1 MNGMYAD
8 IIVAAILL
16 IFAVVGFKRGF
27 IKSIASTVSLVASF
41 VLAWMISPAV
51 ADFLIL
57 LGVKEQIYEKVSA
70 TLGSGG
76 AESLSALPEAVSNA
90 IMTGQA
96 DVLTKTAI
104 SVAEICVN
112 IIAFVSVLI
121 IVRILIWI
129 LVKTLNL
136 IAKLPVISFFNRSLG
151 LVFGAAQGILVV
163 FILMTVLQAVV
174 PMQDNPKL
182 MQTIENSYITKTVYE
197 NNPITRLIYKDKI
210 LTETENEY
218 GEATT

>member
-8 IIVAAILL
+8 IIVAAIML
-16 IFAVVGFKRGF
+16 IFAVAGFRRGF
-27 IKSIASTVSLVASF
+27 IKSVASTVSLVASF

-57 LGVKEQIYEKVSA
+57 LGVKEQIYEKVAA

-76 AESLSALPEAVSNA
+76 AESLSSLPEAVRDA
-90 IMTGQA
+90 IMAGQA
-96 DVLTKTAI
+96 DALTKTAI

-151 LVFGAAQGILVV
+151 LAFGAAQGILVV
-163 FILMTVLQAVV
+163 FILMTVLQAVA

-182 MQTIENSYITKTVYE
+182 MQTIESSYITKTVYE

>member
-136 IAKLPVISFFNRSLG
+136 IAKLPVISF
-151 LVFGAAQGILVV
+151 
-163 FILMTVLQAVV
+163 
-174 PMQDNPKL
+174 
-182 MQTIENSYITKTVYE
+182 
-197 NNPITRLIYKDKI
+197 
-210 LTETENEY
+210 LTEASDLSSGRRRGY
-218 GEATT
+218 WLCLYL